1 MANNFKSVE
10 ITRTAGGSPTLVNCT
25 TTSAIV
31 SSILVAVA
39 DAGSAVNPVASMEL
53 FLQKSGGSVVS
64 LKIIKAGTNF
74 LVKGTTT
81 EMLEKNIVL
90 ENGDALI
97 MTFGTFSGGGS
108 VTVVANYMERT
119 ASVATSNLA
128 DLNDVSSAAAT
139 SGQVL
144 AWDGTQWEPTTSS
157 GTLTDTGDLAEQ
169 SSGTE
174 PLNRYMKNLNSLA
187 ALTDGV
193 SSAPEDVLSD
203 TPGNVNF
210 VVENN
215 TLSPAPPQKVTFD
228 QIIQAL
234 MVGPLTDIAND
245 PSNNLSLATFTGSG
259 GVGDF
264 NNDGEVGSG
273 DLLDFLT
280 WFGNS
285 WAGANSNLF
294 QPSKMTFTD
303 GVNTLLNDTT
313 WTTIQFDSA
322 DYTVTAGT
330 QNVTVDHTTNHS
342 LKLTSQT
349 SPYLLKDVPNKY
361 IELSTEEEVLAI
373 VTTEISNQRI
383 TIRATIDLYDSSD
396 IALGSQATF
405 EWHEKG
411 FWEASTHAWTY
422 PGVRTIL
429 NSEIAALCS
438 VTDGMENGSFHSVVI
453 TLQAKTNS
461 GNATL
466 DLRTP
471 VITLKQ
477 A

>member
-1 MANNFKSVE
+1 
-10 ITRTAGGSPTLVNCT
+10 
-25 TTSAIV
+25 
-31 SSILVAVA
+31 
-39 DAGSAVNPVASMEL
+39 
-53 FLQKSGGSVVS
+53 
-64 LKIIKAGTNF
+64 
-74 LVKGTTT
+74 
-81 EMLEKNIVL
+81 
-90 ENGDALI
+90 
-97 MTFGTFSGGGS
+97 
-108 VTVVANYMERT
+108 
-119 ASVATSNLA
+119 
-128 DLNDVSSAAAT
+128 
-139 SGQVL
+139 
-144 AWDGTQWEPTTSS
+144 
-157 GTLTDTGDLAEQ
+157 
-169 SSGTE
+169 
-174 PLNRYMKNLNSLA
+174 
-187 ALTDGV
+187 
-193 SSAPEDVLSD
+193 
-203 TPGNVNF
+203 
-210 VVENN
+210 
-215 TLSPAPPQKVTFD
+215 
-228 QIIQAL
+228 
-234 MVGPLTDIAND
+234 
-245 PSNNLSLATFTGSG
+245 
-259 GVGDF
+259 
-264 NNDGEVGSG
+264 
-273 DLLDFLT
+273 
-280 WFGNS
+280 
-285 WAGANSNLF
+285 
-294 QPSKMTFTD
+294 MTFTD